1 MNRTVM
7 SARIGFLCLLSLGLP
22 EAQAQQSVGGEPQAP
37 GGTVQAPR
45 EVVPALPVPRLMRFA
60 GAFKDE
66 QGQPRTGVVGVT
78 FAIYTEQEGGAGLW
92 LETQNVQLSEQG
104 HYTVLLGSTKSEGLP
119 LELFSAGEP
128 RWLGVQVNLPR
139 EVEQPRVLLVSVPYA
154 LKAADADTLGG
165 KPLSSFVLANPA
177 SEGGSRAGAVF
188 PSAGA
193 IGAATIG
200 GGGTQ
205 SFVAKF
211 DATGTNVV
219 NSSIFDTGT
228 NVGFGTST
236 PARSLHIRSSA
247 PIIRLEDTNLP
258 NSFWELQQSAFVS
271 DTFGFLRYENGAAV
285 QDKSFVV
292 SSAGNLGIGTGTP
305 QRKLHIRG
313 SAPVIRLEDTNLPN
327 SFWELQQ
334 SAFVLDTFGFLR
346 YENGAAVPTKSFV
359 MSSGGNFGIGTGTP
373 SQKLEVAGNVKISGA
388 GNALTFPDGSVMSSA
403 AMGVGG
409 GTITGVTAGAGLT
422 GGGTTGGVTVGVANG
437 GITSAMLAPGAAATL
452 GANSFTGNQSIT
464 GNLSVSGVVSG
475 NGSGLTNVNV
485 GAVVPSGFSILGTTP
500 VPPTG
505 FSNAGWLALS
515 GQQPWA
521 TKTGMPTARWAT
533 AVGVLNG
540 IIYVI
545 GGSNGTGN
553 LATVEAYD
561 PATDSWATKT
571 PMPTARSLP
580 TAAVVNGIIYVIGG
594 ISSSPL
600 ATAEAYNPVTDTWT
614 TEATMPTALYNMTA
628 TAVNGKVYAFGGTS
642 TGVAVNFTYAY
653 DPSANTWSVKTA
665 MPTARAGAASVT
677 VNNLIYVIGGS
688 GLTTVEAYN
697 PATDGWTTEASMSV
711 DRYLP
716 AAETVNGLIYAI
728 SGRNSSTVLSSVE
741 VYDPTSNAWFQT
753 TPLPT
758 ARYGLRA
765 GAVNN
770 TIFALGGLAANN
782 TTFFNTNEQF
792 DPSKLTYLLKK
803 N

>member
-228 NVGFGTST
+228 NVGFGTSS
-236 PARSLHIRSSA
+236 PARSLHIRSAA
-247 PIIRLEDTNLP
+247 PTIRLEDTNLP

-346 YENGAAVPTKSFV
+346 YENGAAVPAKSFV

-373 SQKLEVAGNVKISGA
+373 SQKLEVAGNVKISGV
-388 GNALTFPDGSVMSSA
+388 GSALVFPDGTVMTSA
-403 AMGVGG
+403 GAGANG
-409 GTITGVTAGAGLT
+409 GTITGVTAGAGLS
-422 GGGTTGGVTVGVANG
+422 GGGTSGGVTLNNTGVLSFNG
-437 GITSAMLAPGAAATL
+437 RPGMVTPTMGDYSFSQISGAAAT
-452 GANSFTGNQSIT
+452 AQ
-464 GNLSVSGVVSG
+464 
-475 NGSGLTNVNV
+475 
-485 GAVVPSGFSILGTTP
+485 
-500 VPPTG
+500 
-505 FSNAGWLALS
+505 
-515 GQQPWA
+515 
-521 TKTGMPTARWAT
+521 
-533 AVGVLNG
+533 
-540 IIYVI
+540 
-545 GGSNGTGN
+545 
-553 LATVEAYD
+553 
-561 PATDSWATKT
+561 
-571 PMPTARSLP
+571 
-580 TAAVVNGIIYVIGG
+580 
-594 ISSSPL
+594 
-600 ATAEAYNPVTDTWT
+600 
-614 TEATMPTALYNMTA
+614 
-628 TAVNGKVYAFGGTS
+628 
-642 TGVAVNFTYAY
+642 
-653 DPSANTWSVKTA
+653 
-665 MPTARAGAASVT
+665 
-677 VNNLIYVIGGS
+677 
-688 GLTTVEAYN
+688 
-697 PATDGWTTEASMSV
+697 
-711 DRYLP
+711 LP
-716 AAETVNGLIYAI
+716 AASLVRAITYLAGCDNCSILTDADSQSTIFQNLIGAMTVNSVTCFSDAGAPAI
-728 SGRNSSTVLSSVE
+728 NVQVNHGGSLSNVLSSNLTCS
-741 VYDPTSNAWFQT
+741 TS
-753 TPLPT
+753 
-758 ARYGLRA
+758 
-765 GAVNN
+765 GATSTSFLTSALSVNDILN
-770 TIFALGGLAANN
+770 FTLVADGVAKRVTMIIKATVN
-782 TTFFNTNEQF
+782 
-792 DPSKLTYLLKK
+792 
-803 N
+803 